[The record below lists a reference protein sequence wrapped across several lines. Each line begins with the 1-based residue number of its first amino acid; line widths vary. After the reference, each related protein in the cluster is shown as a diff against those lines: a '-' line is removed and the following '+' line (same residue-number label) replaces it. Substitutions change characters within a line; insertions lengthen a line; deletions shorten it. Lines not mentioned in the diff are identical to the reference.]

1 MNEYK
6 QGTIRIIYLIAAF
19 LLLAAFMMATLS
31 CKKSMS
37 NSSGGSIQD
46 TDVNNTVNG
55 DTTFEVGGSNY
66 AMYSVGDYLIYPD
79 SIHWFKPYNWRPVIG
94 TYHLEPETVKN
105 QLSVMYNNGQRKIT
119 LDLWYADFSR
129 DSTIADS
136 PVDAHIVNSSLGKLI
151 PQHEENLI
159 NLLNDIVNQGY
170 NQIMFRFF
178 TQLDSAP
185 IGWSDWDESKYLKNW
200 SFISSTKATVKKTL
214 EGKSI
219 KVLYDLDGELAGQT
233 SGQAEAYFQ
242 RMWGDYVKN
251 YGSHNCIGFSFAIS
265 PPRSFS
271 DAIALYDK
279 VGKRP
284 DIYGFDIYGDEYAGL
299 QYLQNVLQSAGDGNK
314 PVFIE
319 EAYYNDL
326 EADQEIRQA
335 RSDLHMNIRFI
346 MQWPV
351 ARYAFQ
357 PGFSV
362 QFPSDYSAY
371 LQ

>member
-6 QGTIRIIYLIAAF
+6 QGAIRILYLVAAF
-19 LLLAAFMMATLS
+19 ILLAAFMMATLS

-37 NSSGGSIQD
+37 NSTGGIVQD
-46 TDVNNTVNG
+46 TDVNTTVNG

-94 TYHLEPETVKN
+94 TYHLNPETVKN
-105 QLSVMYNNGQRKIT
+105 QLSIMYNNGQRKIA
-119 LDLWYADFSR
+119 LDLWYADLSKEA
-129 DSTIADS
+129 TLADS
-136 PVDAHIVNSSLGKLI
+136 PVYGHIVNSSLGKLI
-151 PQHEENLI
+151 PQHEQNLI

-170 NQIMFRFF
+170 NEIMFRFF
-178 TQLDSAP
+178 TQMYSSPNAW
-185 IGWSDWDESKYLKNW
+185 GQWDEDEYQKDWN
-200 SFISSTKATVKKTL
+200 FITSTKATVKKAL
-214 EGKSI
+214 AGKSI

-233 SGQAEAYFQ
+233 AAQSEAYFE
-242 RMWGDYVKN
+242 RLWGDYVKN
-251 YGSHNCIGFSFAIS
+251 YGSHNTIGCSFAVS

-271 DAIALYDK
+271 DAIAIYDK

-299 QYLQNVLQSAGDGNK
+299 QYLKTVLQSVGDGNK
-314 PVFIE
+314 PVFME
-319 EAYYNDL
+319 EAYYNDP
-326 EADQEIRQA
+326 EADQQIRQA

-351 ARYAFQ
+351 GRYAFQ
-357 PGFSV
+357 PNFSV
-362 QFPSDYSAY
+362 QYPSDYSAY